1 GDQVHAIAQRRKQR
15 HIASLVVGNQ
25 VFRFELGVQVANRDP
40 SVRRE
45 SADYAADLFV
55 YLAFEF
61 GIVTKLGA
69 RRNRDQN
76 HRHVA
81 MRTRIPLQEALEA
94 LDSLQDALGVVEAI
108 DAEHDSMVLVAHCAP
123 NAHRAVANPRFGRQ
137 LFEVLNRN
145 AQWEGADLDGTPAEV
160 DFVAF
165 AVDLCAENF
174 FARALEMIYVG
185 PRMKADQIAAEHS
198 GQQLAPPGEDPEHLL
213 RREGDVPEQP
223 DRQLRT
229 PRPNHHRRDR
239 EMEIL
244 DPH

>member
-108 DAEHDSMVLVAHCAP
+108 DAEHDSMVLVAHRAP
-123 NAHRAVANPRFGRQ
+123 
-137 LFEVLNRN
+137 N

-165 AVDLCAENF
+165 AVDLCAEKF